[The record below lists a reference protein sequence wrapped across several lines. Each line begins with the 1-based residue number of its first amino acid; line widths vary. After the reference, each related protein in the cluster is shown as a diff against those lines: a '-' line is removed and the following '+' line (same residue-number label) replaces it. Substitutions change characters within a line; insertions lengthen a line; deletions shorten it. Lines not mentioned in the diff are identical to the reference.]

1 MENKFDPIKNA
12 PITLEV
18 FDKSG
23 KSVLKTKSV
32 NKASDKSADVG
43 DGARIVVTDCR
54 GNTKE
59 F

>member
-18 FDKSG
+18 FDNTG

-32 NKASDKSADVG
+32 NKASDKSVSIG
-43 DGARIVVTDCR
+43 EGARIVATDSK
-54 GNTKE
+54 GNTRE
-59 F
+59 I

>member
-18 FDKSG
+18 FDNTG
-23 KSVLKTKSV
+23 KSIFKTKSV
-32 NKASDKSADVG
+32 NKASDKSVLVG
-43 DGARIVVTDCR
+43 EGARIVATDSK
-54 GNTKE
+54 GNVRE